1 MDLAFRHDI
10 YHTLDKE
17 NSVID
22 NYELVLDGQVS
33 CMIVIVTCEKRNF
46 VTKSFMCRIVEESLD
61 LKCKI
66 AHDHLVK

>member
-46 VTKSFMCRIVEESLD
+46 DFEISSNMIGILLLRVFVSNC
-61 LKCKI
+61 
-66 AHDHLVK
+66 